1 MAILTTKYTIAW
13 YGVDGETE
21 CSNTP
26 ISDLLGSYDTSGN
39 YQGPWAD
46 RLSDLNSLEIYG
58 YDDGNPLVF
67 KASNMATAAVMPAIH
82 GFTELKCG
90 RMYLI
95 KNFALLPVEIP
106 GLVPSADGVDMG
118 RVVPV

>member
-13 YGVDGETE
+13 YGVNGDTE
-21 CSNTP
+21 CSNLA
-26 ISDLLGSYDTSGN
+26 ISDFLGSYGSDPSNPT
-39 YQGPWAD
+39 YQGPWTD
-46 RLSDLNSLEIYG
+46 RVSDLSSVEIYG
-58 YDDGNPLVF
+58 YEDGAPKTF
-67 KASNMATAAVMPAIH
+67 FGANMEWGDLLQ

-95 KNFALLPVEIP
+95 KNFALLPAEIP
-106 GLVPSADGVDMG
+106 GLVPAADGVDMG

>member
-21 CSNTP
+21 CSNAP
-26 ISDLLGSYDTSGN
+26 ISDFLGSYDTSGN

-46 RLSDLNSLEIYG
+46 RLSDLSSVEIYG
-58 YDDGNPLVF
+58 YEEGAPKTFSGMLMQYGDGLQ
-67 KASNMATAAVMPAIH
+67 